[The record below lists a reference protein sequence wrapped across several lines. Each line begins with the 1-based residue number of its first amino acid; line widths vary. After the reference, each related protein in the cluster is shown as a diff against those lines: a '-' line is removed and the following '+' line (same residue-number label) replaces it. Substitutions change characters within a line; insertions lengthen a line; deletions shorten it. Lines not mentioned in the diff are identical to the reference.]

1 MQRNAIIAII
11 VAAVVIVAAAAAVI
25 LMNNNGG
32 NDDDKKSKGGLYA
45 LDATIL
51 DVDMGGMSST
61 PKMVETIEYMYKSV
75 YGDLAKGAENLTI
88 EDAKKD
94 TKFWSTYCTYEPSA
108 FVGSDG
114 KITYKTVLDDNT
126 TVYHDV
132 TLDGPANKLISTG
145 TAYPTI
151 LYYVLCYKYNVEPFS
166 DAAFKNTQLVN
177 EFKSINFSGLQI
189 SSIETSTPELVKY
202 YSSDYRSS
210 CGSLKTYEQETLA
223 KDVKDA
229 YDGGKNRVVLMGSG
243 TIAKDYNET
252 VNKLVTENGGT
263 ISLNTSSTIPTTF
276 AGIEH
281 VAILFGF
288 GDYVDKVI
296 QDLELRLYKVYWS
309 AQKSTETHKA
319 YFEGSSG
326 KSTSAT
332 GSGCSLCKFFGW
344 DVSLFTGAEFDT
356 ETLLSEKPD
365 VMIYYTNDTRTLDE
379 KMRITS

>member
-1 MQRNAIIAII
+1 MQRNAIIAI
-11 VAAVVIVAAAAAVI
+11 VAAAILIVAAAAAAIV
-25 LMNNNGG
+25 LTNNNGG
-32 NDDDKKSKGGLYA
+32 GKESKGGLYA

-75 YGDLAKGAENLTI
+75 YGSLAKGADKLTI

-94 TKFWSTYCTYEPSA
+94 TKFWDTYCKYTSSA
-108 FVGSDG
+108 SVGSDG
-114 KITYKTVLDDNT
+114 KITYKTVLDEKT

-132 TLDGPANKLISTG
+132 VLDGPADKLISTG

-166 DAAFKNTQLVN
+166 AAADKNTQLIN
-177 EFKSINFSGLQI
+177 EFRSINFAGLQM
-189 SSIETSTPELVKY
+189 SSIQTSTPDLVKY
-202 YSSDYRSS
+202 YGSDYRSS

-229 YDGGKNRVVLMGSG
+229 YDGGNHRVILMGSG
-243 TIAKDYNET
+243 TISKDYNAT

-281 VAILFGF
+281 VAILFGY
-288 GDYVDKVI
+288 GEYVDKVI

-309 AQKSTETHKA
+309 AQKSTDAHKA

-332 GSGCSLCKFFGW
+332 GSGCNLCKFFGW